1 MPAQDLPDPLN
12 SLEIDGTVLPSYVF
26 IHDGPRVFRYYTP
39 KEESV
44 KLFHDYLDLH
54 RSNPDLD
61 IQMLPVSVM
70 FGRSPGREG
79 HGTPHLRLLNGVQ
92 KFFAVLWLGRDSF
105 VRFSNTVS
113 LRRMATEHGTDKT
126 IAQKL
131 ARVAR
136 MHFASAPG
144 RSGPEPAGPSGSV
157 QQAVGVQSDRKAVE
171 DEARSKKISHEKA
184 QQNAIALMEEIA
196 ADFSYETVRL
206 SDRVLSWTWNRL
218 YQGINVT
225 NAERVRQLAQDG
237 HGSSTCP
244 ATAATWTTCCC
255 PTCCI
260 TGPGAAAHR
269 RGHQPQLL
277 AGRPDLPPPGA
288 FFIRRTFKGNK
299 LYSTVFREY
308 LGELF
313 TRGYSV
319 EYFVEGGRSRTGRLL
334 EPKTGTLSMTI
345 QAMLRGGT
353 RPITLVP
360 IYIGY
365 EHVMEVGTYA
375 KSCAAPPRKRE
386 PAADAARPAQAA
398 QSGPGYVNF
407 GEPLP
412 LTAYLNQNVPQWRES
427 IDPIEAQRLLADA
440 DGQRSGRPDHGA
452 HQQCRR
458 GQRHEPVFHRA
469 TGFAPAFANPRTA
482 GRTARVLPAA
492 DAQRALRT

>member
-1 MPAQDLPDPLN
+1 
-12 SLEIDGTVLPSYVF
+12 
-26 IHDGPRVFRYYTP
+26 
-39 KEESV
+39 
-44 KLFHDYLDLH
+44 
-54 RSNPDLD
+54 
-61 IQMLPVSVM
+61 MLPVSVM

-144 RSGPEPAGPSGSV
+144 CGRPEPAGPSGSV

-244 ATAATWTTCCC
+244 ATVATWTTCCC

-260 TGPGAAAHR
+260 TRAWC
-269 RGHQPQLL
+269 
-277 AGRPDLPPPGA
+277 
-288 FFIRRTFKGNK
+288 RRTSPRA
-299 LYSTVFREY
+299 STS
-308 LGELF
+308 
-313 TRGYSV
+313 T
-319 EYFVEGGRSRTGRLL
+319 
-334 EPKTGTLSMTI
+334 
-345 QAMLRGGT
+345 
-353 RPITLVP
+353 
-360 IYIGY
+360 
-365 EHVMEVGTYA
+365 
-375 KSCAAPPRKRE
+375 
-386 PAADAARPAQAA
+386 
-398 QSGPGYVNF
+398 
-407 GEPLP
+407 
-412 LTAYLNQNVPQWRES
+412 
-427 IDPIEAQRLLADA
+427 
-440 DGQRSGRPDHGA
+440 SGRPA
-452 HQQCRR
+452 RSSAAWAR
-458 GQRHEPVFHRA
+458 SSSAAPSRA
-469 TGFAPAFANPRTA
+469 TSCTRRCSANTSA
-482 GRTARVLPAA
+482 SCSPAA
-492 DAQRALRT
+492 TRWNTLWKVAVPAPGVFWSRRPAPCR

>member
-1 MPAQDLPDPLN
+1 MSGWRKIYYKLLNLPLKLLVRSKVIPSDPVTELGLDPSRPILYVLPYNSKADLLTLRTQCLAQDLPDPLN
-12 SLEIDGTVLPSYVF
+12 PLEIDGTVLPSHVF

-136 MHFASAPG
+136 MHFSRQRLAAV
-144 RSGPEPAGPSGSV
+144 GPSLPARQDLFNKLLASK
-157 QQAVGVQSDRKAVE
+157 AIEKAVE

-225 NAERVRQLAQDG
+225 NAERVR
-237 HGSSTCP
+237 
-244 ATAATWTTCCC
+244 
-255 PTCCI
+255 
-260 TGPGAAAHR
+260 
-269 RGHQPQLL
+269 
-277 AGRPDLPPPGA
+277 
-288 FFIRRTFKGNK
+288 
-299 LYSTVFREY
+299 
-308 LGELF
+308 
-313 TRGYSV
+313 
-319 EYFVEGGRSRTGRLL
+319 
-334 EPKTGTLSMTI
+334 
-345 QAMLRGGT
+345 
-353 RPITLVP
+353 
-360 IYIGY
+360 
-365 EHVMEVGTYA
+365 
-375 KSCAAPPRKRE
+375 
-386 PAADAARPAQAA
+386 
-398 QSGPGYVNF
+398 
-407 GEPLP
+407 
-412 LTAYLNQNVPQWRES
+412 
-427 IDPIEAQRLLADA
+427 
-440 DGQRSGRPDHGA
+440 
-452 HQQCRR
+452 
-458 GQRHEPVFHRA
+458 
-469 TGFAPAFANPRTA
+469 
-482 GRTARVLPAA
+482 
-492 DAQRALRT
+492 